1 MSLDNFFNKV
11 ETEEVEIEEFEEEYI
26 GYDTLYINDFGE
38 GDTFAGEPV
47 MSEIYDKTFEDKFT
61 GREITQNNI
70 KLRIINHEN
79 KEIFEAGIKLKTKNN
94 IQDIWNKSKLGTLIW
109 SIAAANNTPI
119 NGNKLTNF
127 NIKEFSDEI
136 NNMSNINIVIVS
148 DEFENKEGEI
158 IEYNLVKV
166 TQIN

>member
-11 ETEEVEIEEFEEEYI
+11 EAEEVEIEEYEDEYPD
-26 GYDTLYINDFGE
+26 YDTLYVNDFGD
-38 GDTFAGEPV
+38 GDTFKGQPI
-47 MSEIYDKTFEDKFT
+47 MSEIYEKTFEDKFT

-109 SIAAANNTPI
+109 SIAEVNNTPI
-119 NGNKLTNF
+119 EGNKLPNF
-127 NIKEFSDEI
+127 NIKEFADEI
-136 NNMSNINIVIVS
+136 NKMKEVNIQIVS